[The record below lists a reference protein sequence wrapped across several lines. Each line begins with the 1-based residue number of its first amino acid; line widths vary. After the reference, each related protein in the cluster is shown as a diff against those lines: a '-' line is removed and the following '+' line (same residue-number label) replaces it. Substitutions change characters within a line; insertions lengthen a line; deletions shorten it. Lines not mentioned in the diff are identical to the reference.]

1 MSITMMQT
9 VAAYREG
16 SNLWPLMLIFAAP
29 LAVVWLFP
37 ASFLFPEPWTRYG
50 RLRLRR
56 RSEPPVHRNL
66 GHRLSRA
73 RRLARAQIL
82 WQGIGR
88 ALLAHRHHAVDRVTP
103 GQCHRRCQPVPVE
116 APHRMRKK
124 AHRPGLKR
132 EAHPGGTGVEL
143 SGEGVWQSIC
153 SRSDSEGHMESPRC
167 GQRRRAIDSISEV
180 AQSISPPTS
189 TAPCG
194 RSGHIW
200 FS

>member
-1 MSITMMQT
+1 MPALLMSITMMQT

-29 LAVVWLFP
+29 LAAVWLFP

-73 RRLARAQIL
+73 RRLSRAQIL

-103 GQCHRRCQPVPVE
+103 GQCHRRCQPVPVQP
-116 APHRMRKK
+116 PHRMRKK

-132 EAHPGGTGVEL
+132 EAHPGGTVVEAGGAVRDFGPL
-143 SGEGVWQSIC
+143 AGRHRIFRGDHDPRPAPPPQTQ
-153 SRSDSEGHMESPRC
+153 RSPSS
-167 GQRRRAIDSISEV
+167 RRRS
-180 AQSISPPTS
+180 TS
-189 TAPCG
+189 RVPAPL
-194 RSGHIW
+194 
-200 FS
+200 